1 MNPGFAWPAAVPLE
15 RSVLDGL
22 EVAPVAPK
30 RPTAGQ
36 RRQLDA
42 WGLDPTKRGVF
53 CFNAYGFNRL
63 AYKDPQSAPC
73 PIKAA
78 VAPCLVAKA
87 PGLYVN
93 HLGRFLTA
101 REALWLQG
109 VPTPPPPPLSEGQA
123 KQLAGNA
130 MSVDV
135 LCHLLPK
142 VLAAIS
148 NNLPNL

>member
-1 MNPGFAWPAAVPLE
+1 MAARPALREVAWPAAVRLE

-22 EVAPVAPK
+22 EADPVKPK
-30 RPTAGQ
+30 RPTAAQ

-42 WGLDPTKRGVF
+42 WGLDPAKRGVF

-87 PGLYVN
+87 PGCSGAGRAGRADGDPAGTGGRCGVCREGLY
-93 HLGRFLTA
+93 
-101 REALWLQG
+101 
-109 VPTPPPPPLSEGQA
+109 
-123 KQLAGNA
+123 
-130 MSVDV
+130 
-135 LCHLLPK
+135 
-142 VLAAIS
+142 
-148 NNLPNL
+148 